1 MRSSNAAGSLCL
13 QRRGAELRSLPG
25 VKQNLAVAALL
36 AVLGAVHMSGWL
48 DPDLL
53 PPYHF
58 AGYVSVAED
67 ASNQLLRYGEMPTWN
82 PKWFAGTTRYMSS
95 LKERLM
101 LPWVLLFGGLRGIQ
115 LAIYLLKLAA
125 GFAMY
130 AGFAR
135 YLAAPGAGL
144 VCGYAY
150 AFSTFAS
157 YSTQSVDVMF
167 SLLLFPLIFAAAL
180 EMFRRRSAGFAIAL
194 GVLVACAFSINL
206 AHALLAPV
214 VVLLL
219 ALLRPWEDRG
229 WREMSSHGG
238 LSPARLVLRWSG
250 LTSLALAIFALFAA
264 SQIAWFVS
272 DQQHHAP
279 HDPEYVDEAI
289 HHYAEQTPL
298 ALINRA
304 DWLDEW
310 LTERGVNRVERVPED
325 PLRGQRRYVGGV
337 AIAVCLVGWL
347 AARKR
352 RALRRAYQLFALLF
366 SIQWNLAAGPATLAA
381 QLTRT
386 FQVSPASEERIAL
399 GLSAAALACLTW
411 AVARWRAGGRRW
423 TPRLELPLALAL
435 LCALMAIPI
444 FSLLRATIP
453 FFAHFRAPG
462 TYADLVPFCFYALFG
477 VGLAALTRNL
487 RGRRSAQVVLG
498 FALALSI
505 LDFGSG
511 RLAFTRGTSL
521 APVNEF
527 RALLGELPGGDRE
540 GRVAMSAFDPP
551 TLWNHSSLVL
561 ADSELASSWGWLI
574 WQASPAALPFQ
585 QSSFMWLR
593 ADLEPRQRE
602 PYRRMGRVLGEVG
615 RYRYLLDEFHDGRG
629 VDFGPPWQ
637 LRARNEHFAL
647 WERPGLL
654 PMAYAYRSYAVT
666 LGIDYVREAFAIAN
680 GHPKGVATLA
690 ADASALEASPDL
702 LVDGELVIRLA
713 DPEGADAVQ
722 PAPAGMRSAD
732 APVDARGSDF
742 RARLRAA
749 YRERS
754 AQPRLPVRY
763 QRVAPDHM
771 QLEVDA
777 GAEPAVVFV
786 TEAHHP
792 WWRVEVDGATAPLL
806 RANMLFMAVRIGPG
820 AHRIDLRLRPPL
832 AVTGADGLTRL
843 SWLTLLAAGGL
854 HAARG
859 LRRRRRAS
867 V

>member
-1 MRSSNAAGSLCL
+1 
-13 QRRGAELRSLPG
+13 
-25 VKQNLAVAALL
+25 VKRNLTVAALL

-67 ASNQLLRYGEMPTWN
+67 ASDQLLRYGEMPAWN
-82 PKWFAGTTRYMSS
+82 PKWFAGTTQYMSS

-101 LPWVLLFGGLRGIQ
+101 LPGVLLFGGLRGTQ

-125 GFAMY
+125 GLAMY

-135 YLAAPGAGL
+135 NLAAPGAGL

-167 SLLLFPLIFAAAL
+167 SSLLFPLIFAAAL
-180 EMFRRRSAGFAIAL
+180 EMFRRGSAGFAVAL

-206 AHALLAPV
+206 AHALIAPV

-219 ALLRPWEDRG
+219 ALFRPWEDRG
-229 WREMSSHGG
+229 WRETLARAA
-238 LSPARLVLRWSG
+238 LSPARLVLRWGG

-289 HHYAEQTPL
+289 HHYAEQSPL

-310 LTERGVNRVERVPED
+310 LTKRGVKRPERIPED
-325 PLRGQRRYVGGV
+325 PLRGQRRYLGGV
-337 AIAVCLVGWL
+337 AIAVCLIGWFV
-347 AARKR
+347 ARR
-352 RALRRAYQLFALLF
+352 HRALRRAYQLFALLF
-366 SIQWNLAAGPATLAA
+366 LIQWNLASGPATLAA
-381 QLTRT
+381 QLART
-386 FQVSPASEERIAL
+386 FSASPAFEGRIAL
-399 GLSAAALACLTW
+399 GLSVAALACLAW
-411 AVARWRAGGRRW
+411 AGARWIAGGRRW
-423 TPRLELPLALAL
+423 SSRLELPLALVL
-435 LCALMAIPI
+435 LCALAVAPV
-444 FSLLRATIP
+444 FSLLRATLP

-462 TYADLVPFCFYALFG
+462 TFAELVPFCFYALFG
-477 VGLAALTRNL
+477 LGLAALTRRL
-487 RGRRSAQVVLG
+487 RGKRSAHIFLG
-498 FALALSI
+498 AVLALSI

-511 RLAFTRGTSL
+511 RLAFSRGTSL

-551 TLWNHSSLVL
+551 TLWNHSSLVV
-561 ADSELASSWGWLI
+561 ADSELTSSWGWLI

-615 RYRYLLDEFHDGRG
+615 RYRYLLDEFQDNRG

-637 LRARNEHFAL
+637 LRARNERFAL

-690 ADASALEASPDL
+690 ADDSAFESSPDL
-702 LVDGELVIRLA
+702 LADGELVIRLA
-713 DPEGADAVQ
+713 DPESADAAQ
-722 PAPAGMRSAD
+722 PATSGERSAD
-732 APVDARGSDF
+732 RLVDARGPDF

-749 YRERS
+749 YREHS

-763 QRVAPDHM
+763 RRVAPDHM

-777 GAEPAVVFV
+777 GAEPAVVLV
-786 TEAHHP
+786 SEAHHP
-792 WWRVEVDGATAPLL
+792 WWRVEIDGATAPLL
-806 RANMLFMAVRIGPG
+806 RANMLFMAVRVGPG
-820 AHRIDLRLRPPL
+820 AHRIDLRLRPPP
-832 AVTGADGLTRL
+832 AVTGAEWLTKL

-854 HAARG
+854 HAVRA
-859 LRRRRRAS
+859 LRQRRRAS